1 MTGQRRTRAR
11 QIESQSERGKRDGE
25 TVCSGEC
32 ERKEREQPG
41 EREGERERYRVSEK
55 ERVGVLG
62 LCVVVQG
69 FVRPLRGCG

>member
-1 MTGQRRTRAR
+1 MESATERQCVVANANGRRENNR
-11 QIESQSERGKRDGE
+11 
-25 TVCSGEC
+25 
-32 ERKEREQPG
+32 